1 MSDLYL
7 FDPYTSK
14 PTSIKARYNDC
25 EMDVAGLID
34 DLSDIRWEFERG
46 DPKEALS
53 LLVQAEK
60 DLRAVQWRLAVLFD
74 FQEEFELQE
83 GES

>member
-1 MSDLYL
+1 MNDLYL